1 MANRRF
7 NTQVAQPRKA
17 LAKGGKAWWKISCQ
31 IRNEQIQVFLNYLM

>member
-17 LAKGGKAWWKISCQ
+17 LAKGGKVKKSVDKAD
-31 IRNEQIQVFLNYLM
+31 LNNPW

>member
-17 LAKGGKAWWKISCQ
+17 LAKGAKLVENIPQK
-31 IRNEQIQVFLNYLM
+31 V

>member
-17 LAKGGKAWWKISCQ
+17 LAKGGKALKSVDKRKKSRSC
-31 IRNEQIQVFLNYLM
+31 